1 MSEYRGGHVILSP
14 SESNV
19 FRQILS
25 HPNDEAITMRDA
37 SLKQAS
43 EMQFRM
49 TPTGFTFTLPDPP
62 PTSMSAYFPNNKK
75 SVFYSATINVKIIK
89 CNSTAYDTEDFSETY
104 AAINYYV
111 PETNKNLTIRY
122 GLTTADINIPSKLVI
137 LDIAA

>member
-19 FRQILS
+19 FRQILN
-25 HPNDEAITMRDA
+25 HPNNEAITMRDA

-49 TPTGFTFTLPDPP
+49 TSTGFTFTLPDPP
-62 PTSMSAYFPNNKK
+62 STSMSTYFPNSKK
-75 SVFYSATINVKIIK
+75 SVFYSCTINVKTIK
-89 CNSTAYDTEDFSETY
+89 HNPAAFDTEGFSETY
-104 AAINYYV
+104 TAVNYYV

-122 GLTTADINIPSKLVI
+122 GLTVADINIPSKLVV